1 MYIRLGGGVG
11 FRDTDTPVH
20 PSTPRVGVVGA
31 GYWGP
36 NLIRNL
42 AELPGS
48 PLAAV
53 ADANPARL
61 AYIRARYP
69 AVALYDTGTTLFNIS
84 GIDAV
89 VIATPAE
96 THYDLAREALLAGKH
111 VFVEKPLATSG
122 AQCIELARIADHRGL
137 TLMAGHTFIHNDALR
152 WTKQQLDA
160 GSLGDVHYLYSRRLN
175 LGQIRQDINVVWNL
189 APHDISIMGFLL
201 EARPNRVSCAG
212 YAYIQNGV
220 EDVAFITLEYPPV
233 TPERS
238 VLQSGEMGQAGSE
251 ASRDQGRRGGPS
263 AASRDQGR
271 WGGPSAAHINQGRW
285 GGGETPRSAHIHVS
299 WLDPHKV
306 REVVVVGTRQMIV
319 YDDVDADRV
328 IQVYDKGVDR
338 VSVPESTP
346 GTPGG
351 HATTD
356 PRERAE
362 TYGEFKLLLRW
373 GDLHIPRL
381 RLGEPLRNE
390 MAHFVHCVATGARPI
405 TDAVNGWEVVRILE
419 ACDASLRVRGAPVEI
434 DWSVPADAPP
444 AFHASRV
451 TS

>member
-1 MYIRLGGGVG
+1 VG
-11 FRDTDTPVH
+11 SKDTA
-20 PSTPRVGVVGA
+20 PSLRPSIPRVGVVGA

-53 ADANPARL
+53 ADANPTRL
-61 AYIRARYP
+61 DYIRARYP
-69 AVALYDTGTTLFNIS
+69 AVALYDAGATLFNAP

-96 THYDLAREALLAGKH
+96 THYALAREALLAGKH

-122 AQCIELARIADHRGL
+122 AQCLELARIAHDRGL
-137 TLMAGHTFIHNDALR
+137 TLMAGHTFVHNDALR

-160 GSLGDVHYLYSRRLN
+160 GTLGDVHYLYSRRLN

-201 EARPNRVSCAG
+201 DARPSRVSCAG

-220 EDVAFITLEYPPV
+220 EDVAFVTLEYPPI
-233 TPERS
+233 TP
-238 VLQSGEMGQAGSE
+238 AG
-251 ASRDQGRRGGPS
+251 
-263 AASRDQGR
+263 
-271 WGGPSAAHINQGRW
+271 
-285 GGGETPRSAHIHVS
+285 TPRSAHIHVS

-338 VSVPESTP
+338 VPVPESTP

-405 TDAVNGWEVVRILE
+405 TDAVNGWEVVRVLE
-419 ACDASLRVRGAPVEI
+419 ACDASLRARGAPVEI

-444 AFHASRV
+444 AFHPPRG

>member
-11 FRDTDTPVH
+11 FKDTATPLR

-53 ADANPARL
+53 ADANPTRL
-61 AYIRARYP
+61 DYIRARYP
-69 AVALYDTGTTLFNIS
+69 AVALYDAGATLFNAP

-96 THYDLAREALLAGKH
+96 THYALAREALLAGKH

-122 AQCIELARIADHRGL
+122 AQCLELARIANDRGL
-137 TLMAGHTFIHNDALR
+137 TLMAGHTFVHNDALR

-160 GSLGDVHYLYSRRLN
+160 GTLGDVHYLYSRRLN

-201 EARPNRVSCAG
+201 DARPSRVSCAG

-233 TPERS
+233 TPKRS
-238 VLQSGEMGQAGSE
+238 VLQSGEMG
-251 ASRDQGRRGGPS
+251 RGG
-263 AASRDQGR
+263 A
-271 WGGPSAAHINQGRW
+271 
-285 GGGETPRSAHIHVS
+285 ETPRSAHIHVS

-338 VSVPESTP
+338 VPVPESTS

-405 TDAVNGWEVVRILE
+405 TDAVNGWEVVRVLE
-419 ACDASLRVRGAPVEI
+419 ACDASLRARGAPVEI
-434 DWSVPADAPP
+434 DWSVPTDAPP
-444 AFHASRV
+444 AFHTPRI

>member
-11 FRDTDTPVH
+11 SNDTATPLR
-20 PSTPRVGVVGA
+20 PSIPRVGVVGA

-53 ADANPARL
+53 ADANPTRL
-61 AYIRARYP
+61 DYIRARYP
-69 AVALYDTGTTLFNIS
+69 AVALYDAGATLFNAP

-96 THYDLAREALLAGKH
+96 THYALAREALLAGKH

-122 AQCIELARIADHRGL
+122 AQCLELARIAHDRGL
-137 TLMAGHTFIHNDALR
+137 TLMAGHTFVHNDALR

-160 GSLGDVHYLYSRRLN
+160 GTLGDVHYLYSRRLN

-201 EARPNRVSCAG
+201 DARPNRVSCAG

-220 EDVAFITLEYPPV
+220 EDVAFITLEYPPA
-233 TPERS
+233 TPTGTS
-238 VLQSGEMGQAGSE
+238 
-251 ASRDQGRRGGPS
+251 
-263 AASRDQGR
+263 
-271 WGGPSAAHINQGRW
+271 
-285 GGGETPRSAHIHVS
+285 RSAHIHVS

-338 VSVPESTP
+338 VPVPESTP

-390 MAHFVHCVATGARPI
+390 MAHYVHCVATGARPI
-405 TDAVNGWEVVRILE
+405 TDAVNGWEVVRVLE
-419 ACDASLRVRGAPVEI
+419 ACDASLRARGAPVEI

-444 AFHASRV
+444 AFHAPRI

>member
-1 MYIRLGGGVG
+1 M
-11 FRDTDTPVH
+11 TDTATPLLL
-20 PSTPRVGVVGA
+20 STPRVGVVGA

-53 ADANPARL
+53 ADANPTRL
-61 AYIRARYP
+61 DYIRARYP
-69 AVALYDTGTTLFNIS
+69 AVALYDAGATLFNTP

-96 THYDLAREALLAGKH
+96 THYALACEALLAGKH

-122 AQCIELARIADHRGL
+122 AHCLELARIADDRGL
-137 TLMAGHTFIHNDALR
+137 TLMAGHTFVHNDALR

-160 GSLGDVHYLYSRRLN
+160 GTLGDVHYLYSRRLN

-201 EARPNRVSCAG
+201 GARPNRVSCAG

-220 EDVAFITLEYPPV
+220 EDVAFVTLEYPPI
-233 TPERS
+233 TP
-238 VLQSGEMGQAGSE
+238 
-251 ASRDQGRRGGPS
+251 GG
-263 AASRDQGR
+263 
-271 WGGPSAAHINQGRW
+271 
-285 GGGETPRSAHIHVS
+285 TPRSAHIHVS

-338 VSVPESTP
+338 VPVPENTS

-390 MAHFVHCVATGARPI
+390 MAHFVNCVATGARPI
-405 TDAVNGWEVVRILE
+405 TDAVNGWEVVRVLE
-419 ACDASLRVRGAPVEI
+419 ACDASLRARGAPVEI

-444 AFHASRV
+444 AFHPPRV

>member
-1 MYIRLGGGVG
+1 MG
-11 FRDTDTPVH
+11 FKDTATPLR
-20 PSTPRVGVVGA
+20 PSIPRVGVVGA

-53 ADANPARL
+53 ADANPTRL
-61 AYIRARYP
+61 DYIRARYP
-69 AVALYDTGTTLFNIS
+69 AVALYDAGATLFNAP

-96 THYDLAREALLAGKH
+96 THYALAREALLAGKH

-122 AQCIELARIADHRGL
+122 AQCLELARIAHDRGL
-137 TLMAGHTFIHNDALR
+137 TLMAGHTFVHNDALR

-160 GSLGDVHYLYSRRLN
+160 GTLGDVHYLYSRRLN

-201 EARPNRVSCAG
+201 DARPSRVSCAG

-220 EDVAFITLEYPPV
+220 EDVAFVTLEYPPI
-233 TPERS
+233 TP
-238 VLQSGEMGQAGSE
+238 AG
-251 ASRDQGRRGGPS
+251 
-263 AASRDQGR
+263 
-271 WGGPSAAHINQGRW
+271 
-285 GGGETPRSAHIHVS
+285 TPRSAHIHVS

-338 VSVPESTP
+338 VPVPESTP

-405 TDAVNGWEVVRILE
+405 TDAVNGWEVVRVLE
-419 ACDASLRVRGAPVEI
+419 ACDASLRARGAPVEI

-444 AFHASRV
+444 AFHPPRG

>member
-1 MYIRLGGGVG
+1 M
-11 FRDTDTPVH
+11 TDTATPLRS
-20 PSTPRVGVVGA
+20 STPRVGVVGA

-61 AYIRARYP
+61 DYIRARYP
-69 AVALYDTGTTLFNIS
+69 AVALYDAGATLFNAP

-96 THYDLAREALLAGKH
+96 THYALAREALLAGKH

-122 AQCIELARIADHRGL
+122 AQCLELARIAHDRGL
-137 TLMAGHTFIHNDALR
+137 TLMAGHTFVHNDALR

-160 GSLGDVHYLYSRRLN
+160 GTLGDVHYLYSRRLN
-175 LGQIRQDINVVWNL
+175 LWQIRQDINVVWNL

-201 EARPNRVSCAG
+201 DARPNRVSCAG

-220 EDVAFITLEYPPV
+220 EDVAFITLEYPPA
-233 TPERS
+233 TPT
-238 VLQSGEMGQAGSE
+238 G
-251 ASRDQGRRGGPS
+251 
-263 AASRDQGR
+263 
-271 WGGPSAAHINQGRW
+271 
-285 GGGETPRSAHIHVS
+285 TPRSAHIHVS

-338 VSVPESTP
+338 VPVPESTS

-405 TDAVNGWEVVRILE
+405 TDAVNGWEVVRVLE
-419 ACDASLRVRGAPVEI
+419 ACDASLRARGAPVEI

-444 AFHASRV
+444 AFHAPRV

>member
-1 MYIRLGGGVG
+1 VG
-11 FRDTDTPVH
+11 SNDTATPLR
-20 PSTPRVGVVGA
+20 PSIPRVGVVGA

-53 ADANPARL
+53 ADANPTRL
-61 AYIRARYP
+61 DYIRARYP
-69 AVALYDTGTTLFNIS
+69 AVALYDAGATLFNAP

-96 THYDLAREALLAGKH
+96 THYALAREALLAGKH

-122 AQCIELARIADHRGL
+122 AQCLELARIAHDRGL
-137 TLMAGHTFIHNDALR
+137 TLMAGHTFVHNDALR

-160 GSLGDVHYLYSRRLN
+160 GTLGDVHYLYSRRLN

-201 EARPNRVSCAG
+201 DARPNRVSCAG

-220 EDVAFITLEYPPV
+220 EDVAFITLEYPPA
-233 TPERS
+233 TPT
-238 VLQSGEMGQAGSE
+238 G
-251 ASRDQGRRGGPS
+251 
-263 AASRDQGR
+263 
-271 WGGPSAAHINQGRW
+271 
-285 GGGETPRSAHIHVS
+285 TPRSAHIHVS

-338 VSVPESTP
+338 VPVPESTP

-390 MAHFVHCVATGARPI
+390 MAHYVHCVATGARPI
-405 TDAVNGWEVVRILE
+405 TDAVNGWEVVRVLE
-419 ACDASLRVRGAPVEI
+419 ACDASLRARGAPVEI

-444 AFHASRV
+444 AFHAPRI

>member
-1 MYIRLGGGVG
+1 LR
-11 FRDTDTPVH
+11 
-20 PSTPRVGVVGA
+20 PSIPRVGVVGA

-53 ADANPARL
+53 ADANPTRL
-61 AYIRARYP
+61 DYIRARYP
-69 AVALYDTGTTLFNIS
+69 AVALYDAGATLFNAP

-96 THYDLAREALLAGKH
+96 THYALAREALLAGKH

-122 AQCIELARIADHRGL
+122 AQCLELARIAHDRGL
-137 TLMAGHTFIHNDALR
+137 TLMAGHTFVHNDALR

-160 GSLGDVHYLYSRRLN
+160 GTLGDVHYLYSRRLN

-201 EARPNRVSCAG
+201 DARPSRVSCAG

-220 EDVAFITLEYPPV
+220 EDVAFVTLEYPPI
-233 TPERS
+233 TP
-238 VLQSGEMGQAGSE
+238 AG
-251 ASRDQGRRGGPS
+251 
-263 AASRDQGR
+263 
-271 WGGPSAAHINQGRW
+271 
-285 GGGETPRSAHIHVS
+285 TPRSAHIHVS

-338 VSVPESTP
+338 VPVPESTP

-351 HATTD
+351 HGTTD

-405 TDAVNGWEVVRILE
+405 TDAVNGWEVVRVLE
-419 ACDASLRVRGAPVEI
+419 ACDASLRARGAPVEI

-444 AFHASRV
+444 AFHPPRG

>member
-11 FRDTDTPVH
+11 FKDTATPLR

-53 ADANPARL
+53 ADANPTRL
-61 AYIRARYP
+61 DYIRARYP
-69 AVALYDTGTTLFNIS
+69 AVALYDAGATLFNAP
-84 GIDAV
+84 GINAV

-96 THYDLAREALLAGKH
+96 THYALALEALLAGKH

-122 AQCIELARIADHRGL
+122 AQCLELARIAHDRGL
-137 TLMAGHTFIHNDALR
+137 TLMAGHTFVHNDALR

-160 GSLGDVHYLYSRRLN
+160 GTLGDVHYLYSRRLN

-201 EARPNRVSCAG
+201 DARPSRVSCAG

-220 EDVAFITLEYPPV
+220 EDVAFVTLEYPPA
-233 TPERS
+233 TPT
-238 VLQSGEMGQAGSE
+238 G
-251 ASRDQGRRGGPS
+251 
-263 AASRDQGR
+263 
-271 WGGPSAAHINQGRW
+271 
-285 GGGETPRSAHIHVS
+285 TPRSAHIHVS

-338 VSVPESTP
+338 VPVPENTS

-405 TDAVNGWEVVRILE
+405 TDAVNGWEVVRVLE
-419 ACDASLRVRGAPVEI
+419 ACDASLRARGAPVEI

-444 AFHASRV
+444 AFHAPRI

>member
-11 FRDTDTPVH
+11 SNDTATPLR
-20 PSTPRVGVVGA
+20 PSIPRVGVVGA

-53 ADANPARL
+53 ADANPTRL
-61 AYIRARYP
+61 DYIRARYP
-69 AVALYDTGTTLFNIS
+69 AVALYDAGATLFNAP

-96 THYDLAREALLAGKH
+96 THYALAREALLAGKH
-111 VFVEKPLATSG
+111 VFVEKPLATAG
-122 AQCIELARIADHRGL
+122 AQCLELARIAHDRGL
-137 TLMAGHTFIHNDALR
+137 TLMAGHTFVHNDALR

-160 GSLGDVHYLYSRRLN
+160 GTLGDVHYLYSRRLN

-201 EARPNRVSCAG
+201 DARPNRVSCAG

-220 EDVAFITLEYPPV
+220 EDVAFITLEYPPA
-233 TPERS
+233 TPT
-238 VLQSGEMGQAGSE
+238 G
-251 ASRDQGRRGGPS
+251 
-263 AASRDQGR
+263 
-271 WGGPSAAHINQGRW
+271 
-285 GGGETPRSAHIHVS
+285 TPRSAHIHVS

-338 VSVPESTP
+338 VPVPESTP

-390 MAHFVHCVATGARPI
+390 MAHYVHCVATGARPI
-405 TDAVNGWEVVRILE
+405 TDAVNGWEVVRVLE
-419 ACDASLRVRGAPVEI
+419 ACDASLRARGAPVEI

-444 AFHASRV
+444 AFHAPRI

>member
-1 MYIRLGGGVG
+1 MGSN
-11 FRDTDTPVH
+11 DTATPLR
-20 PSTPRVGVVGA
+20 PSIPRVGVVGA

-53 ADANPARL
+53 ADANPTRL
-61 AYIRARYP
+61 DYIRARYP
-69 AVALYDTGTTLFNIS
+69 AVALYDAGATLFNAP

-96 THYDLAREALLAGKH
+96 THYALAREALLAGKH

-122 AQCIELARIADHRGL
+122 AQCLELARIAHDRGL
-137 TLMAGHTFIHNDALR
+137 TLMAGHTFVHNDALR

-160 GSLGDVHYLYSRRLN
+160 GTLGDVHYLYSRRLN

-201 EARPNRVSCAG
+201 DARPNRVSCAG

-220 EDVAFITLEYPPV
+220 EDVAFITLEYPPA
-233 TPERS
+233 TPTGTS
-238 VLQSGEMGQAGSE
+238 
-251 ASRDQGRRGGPS
+251 
-263 AASRDQGR
+263 
-271 WGGPSAAHINQGRW
+271 
-285 GGGETPRSAHIHVS
+285 RSAHIHVS

-338 VSVPESTP
+338 VPVPESTP

-390 MAHFVHCVATGARPI
+390 MAHYVHCVATGARPI
-405 TDAVNGWEVVRILE
+405 TDAVNGWEVVRVLE
-419 ACDASLRVRGAPVEI
+419 ACDASLRARGAPVEI

-444 AFHASRV
+444 AFHAPRI

>member
-1 MYIRLGGGVG
+1 
-11 FRDTDTPVH
+11 
-20 PSTPRVGVVGA
+20 
-31 GYWGP
+31 
-36 NLIRNL
+36 
-42 AELPGS
+42 
-48 PLAAV
+48 
-53 ADANPARL
+53 
-61 AYIRARYP
+61 
-69 AVALYDTGTTLFNIS
+69 
-84 GIDAV
+84 
-89 VIATPAE
+89 
-96 THYDLAREALLAGKH
+96 
-111 VFVEKPLATSG
+111 
-122 AQCIELARIADHRGL
+122 
-137 TLMAGHTFIHNDALR
+137 MAGHTFVHNDALR

-160 GSLGDVHYLYSRRLN
+160 GTLGDVHYLYSRRLN

-201 EARPNRVSCAG
+201 DARPNRVSCAG

-233 TPERS
+233 TP
-238 VLQSGEMGQAGSE
+238 AG
-251 ASRDQGRRGGPS
+251 
-263 AASRDQGR
+263 
-271 WGGPSAAHINQGRW
+271 
-285 GGGETPRSAHIHVS
+285 TPRSAHIHVS

-338 VSVPESTP
+338 VPVPESTS

-390 MAHFVHCVATGARPI
+390 MAHFVHCVATGSRPI
-405 TDAVNGWEVVRILE
+405 TDAVNGWEVVRVLE
-419 ACDASLRVRGAPVEI
+419 ACDASLRARGAPVEI

-444 AFHASRV
+444 AFHAPRI

>member
-1 MYIRLGGGVG
+1 
-11 FRDTDTPVH
+11 
-20 PSTPRVGVVGA
+20 
-31 GYWGP
+31 
-36 NLIRNL
+36 L

-61 AYIRARYP
+61 DYIRARYP
-69 AVALYDTGTTLFNIS
+69 AVALYDAGATLFNAP

-96 THYDLAREALLAGKH
+96 THYALAREALLAGKH

-122 AQCIELARIADHRGL
+122 AQCLELARIAHDRGL
-137 TLMAGHTFIHNDALR
+137 TLMAGHTFVHNDALR

-160 GSLGDVHYLYSRRLN
+160 GTLGDIHYLYSRRLN

-201 EARPNRVSCAG
+201 DARPNRVSCAG

-220 EDVAFITLEYPPV
+220 EDVAFITLEYPPA
-233 TPERS
+233 TPT
-238 VLQSGEMGQAGSE
+238 G
-251 ASRDQGRRGGPS
+251 
-263 AASRDQGR
+263 
-271 WGGPSAAHINQGRW
+271 
-285 GGGETPRSAHIHVS
+285 TPRSAHIHVS

-338 VSVPESTP
+338 VPVPESTP

-390 MAHFVHCVATGARPI
+390 MAHYVHCVATGARPI
-405 TDAVNGWEVVRILE
+405 TDAVNGWEVVRVLE
-419 ACDASLRVRGAPVEI
+419 ACDASLRARGAPVEI

-444 AFHASRV
+444 AFHAPRI

>member
-1 MYIRLGGGVG
+1 MGSN
-11 FRDTDTPVH
+11 DTATPLR
-20 PSTPRVGVVGA
+20 PSIPRVGVVGA

-61 AYIRARYP
+61 DYIRARYP
-69 AVALYDTGTTLFNIS
+69 AVALYDAGATLFNAP

-96 THYDLAREALLAGKH
+96 THYALAREALLAGKH
-111 VFVEKPLATSG
+111 VFVEKPLATAG
-122 AQCIELARIADHRGL
+122 AQCLELARIAHDRGL
-137 TLMAGHTFIHNDALR
+137 TLMAGHTFVHNDALR

-160 GSLGDVHYLYSRRLN
+160 GTLGDVHYLYSRRLN

-201 EARPNRVSCAG
+201 DARPNRVSCAG

-220 EDVAFITLEYPPV
+220 EDVAFITLEYPPA
-233 TPERS
+233 TPT
-238 VLQSGEMGQAGSE
+238 G
-251 ASRDQGRRGGPS
+251 
-263 AASRDQGR
+263 
-271 WGGPSAAHINQGRW
+271 
-285 GGGETPRSAHIHVS
+285 TPRSAHIHVS

-338 VSVPESTP
+338 VPVPESTP

-390 MAHFVHCVATGARPI
+390 MAHYVHCVATGARPI
-405 TDAVNGWEVVRILE
+405 TDAVNGWEVVRVLE
-419 ACDASLRVRGAPVEI
+419 ACDASLRARGAPVEI

-444 AFHASRV
+444 AFHAPRI

>member
-1 MYIRLGGGVG
+1 M
-11 FRDTDTPVH
+11 TDTATPLR

-53 ADANPARL
+53 ADANPTRL
-61 AYIRARYP
+61 DYIRARYP
-69 AVALYDTGTTLFNIS
+69 AVALYDAGATLFNTP

-96 THYDLAREALLAGKH
+96 THHALAREALLAGKH

-122 AQCIELARIADHRGL
+122 LQCLELARIADDRSL
-137 TLMAGHTFIHNDALR
+137 TLMAGHTFVHNDALR
-152 WTKQQLDA
+152 WTKHQLNA
-160 GSLGDVHYLYSRRLN
+160 GTLGDVHYLYSRRLN

-201 EARPNRVSCAG
+201 DARPNRVSCAG

-220 EDVAFITLEYPPV
+220 EDVAFVTLEYPPV
-233 TPERS
+233 TP
-238 VLQSGEMGQAGSE
+238 
-251 ASRDQGRRGGPS
+251 GG
-263 AASRDQGR
+263 
-271 WGGPSAAHINQGRW
+271 
-285 GGGETPRSAHIHVS
+285 TPRSAHIHVS

-319 YDDVDADRV
+319 YDDVDPDRV

-338 VSVPESTP
+338 VPVPESTA
-346 GTPGG
+346 GKPGG

-390 MAHFVHCVATGARPI
+390 MAHFVHCVATGARPV
-405 TDAVNGWEVVRILE
+405 TDAVNGWEVVRVLE
-419 ACDASLRVRGAPVEI
+419 ACDASLRGRGAPVEI

-444 AFHASRV
+444 AFHAPRI

>member
-1 MYIRLGGGVG
+1 M
-11 FRDTDTPVH
+11 TDTATPLRS
-20 PSTPRVGVVGA
+20 STPRVGVVGA

-53 ADANPARL
+53 ADANPTRL
-61 AYIRARYP
+61 DYIRARYP
-69 AVALYDTGTTLFNIS
+69 AVALYDAGASLFNAP

-96 THYDLAREALLAGKH
+96 THYALAREALLAGKH

-122 AQCIELARIADHRGL
+122 TQCLELARIAHDRGL
-137 TLMAGHTFIHNDALR
+137 TLMAGHTFVHNDALR

-160 GSLGDVHYLYSRRLN
+160 GTLGDVHYLYSRRLN

-201 EARPNRVSCAG
+201 DARPNRVSCAG

-220 EDVAFITLEYPPV
+220 EDVAFVTLEYPPA
-233 TPERS
+233 TPT
-238 VLQSGEMGQAGSE
+238 G
-251 ASRDQGRRGGPS
+251 
-263 AASRDQGR
+263 
-271 WGGPSAAHINQGRW
+271 
-285 GGGETPRSAHIHVS
+285 TPRSAHIHVS

-338 VSVPESTP
+338 VPVPESTS

-405 TDAVNGWEVVRILE
+405 TDAVNGWEVVRVLE
-419 ACDASLRVRGAPVEI
+419 ACDASLRTRGAPVEI

-444 AFHASRV
+444 AFHAPRV

>member
-1 MYIRLGGGVG
+1 M
-11 FRDTDTPVH
+11 TDTATPLRS
-20 PSTPRVGVVGA
+20 STPRVGVVGA
-31 GYWGP
+31 GSWGP

-53 ADANPARL
+53 ADANPTRL
-61 AYIRARYP
+61 DYIRARYP
-69 AVALYDTGTTLFNIS
+69 AVALYDAGATLFNAP

-96 THYDLAREALLAGKH
+96 THYALAREALLAGKH

-122 AQCIELARIADHRGL
+122 TQCLELARIAHDCGL
-137 TLMAGHTFIHNDALR
+137 TLMAGHTFVHNDALR

-160 GSLGDVHYLYSRRLN
+160 GTLGDVHYLYSRRLN

-201 EARPNRVSCAG
+201 DARPNRVSCAG

-220 EDVAFITLEYPPV
+220 EDVAFITLEYPPA
-233 TPERS
+233 TPT
-238 VLQSGEMGQAGSE
+238 G
-251 ASRDQGRRGGPS
+251 
-263 AASRDQGR
+263 
-271 WGGPSAAHINQGRW
+271 
-285 GGGETPRSAHIHVS
+285 TPRSAHIHVS

-338 VSVPESTP
+338 VPVPESTS

-405 TDAVNGWEVVRILE
+405 TDAVNGWEVVRVLE
-419 ACDASLRVRGAPVEI
+419 ACDASLRARGAPVEI

-444 AFHASRV
+444 AFHAPRV

>member
-1 MYIRLGGGVG
+1 VG
-11 FRDTDTPVH
+11 LKDTATPLRS
-20 PSTPRVGVVGA
+20 STPRVGVVGA

-61 AYIRARYP
+61 DYIRARYP
-69 AVALYDTGTTLFNIS
+69 AVALYDAGATLFNAP

-96 THYDLAREALLAGKH
+96 THYALAREALLAGKH

-122 AQCIELARIADHRGL
+122 AQCLELARIAHDRGL
-137 TLMAGHTFIHNDALR
+137 TLMAGHTFVHNDALR

-160 GSLGDVHYLYSRRLN
+160 GTLGDVHYLYSRRLN

-201 EARPNRVSCAG
+201 DARPNRVSCAG

-220 EDVAFITLEYPPV
+220 EDVAFITLEYPPA
-233 TPERS
+233 TPT
-238 VLQSGEMGQAGSE
+238 G
-251 ASRDQGRRGGPS
+251 
-263 AASRDQGR
+263 
-271 WGGPSAAHINQGRW
+271 
-285 GGGETPRSAHIHVS
+285 TPRSAHIHVS

-338 VSVPESTP
+338 VPVPESTP

-390 MAHFVHCVATGARPI
+390 MAHYVHCVATGARPI
-405 TDAVNGWEVVRILE
+405 TDAVNGWEVVRVLE
-419 ACDASLRVRGAPVEI
+419 ACDASLRARGAPVEI

-444 AFHASRV
+444 AFHAPRI

>member
-11 FRDTDTPVH
+11 LKDTATPLR

-53 ADANPARL
+53 ADANPTRL
-61 AYIRARYP
+61 DYIRARYP
-69 AVALYDTGTTLFNIS
+69 AVALYDAGATLFNAP

-96 THYDLAREALLAGKH
+96 THYALALEALLAGKH

-122 AQCIELARIADHRGL
+122 AQCLELARIAHDRGL
-137 TLMAGHTFIHNDALR
+137 TLMAGHTFVHNDALR

-160 GSLGDVHYLYSRRLN
+160 GTLGDVHYLYSRRLN

-201 EARPNRVSCAG
+201 DARPSRVSCAG

-220 EDVAFITLEYPPV
+220 EDVAFVTLEYPPA
-233 TPERS
+233 TPT
-238 VLQSGEMGQAGSE
+238 G
-251 ASRDQGRRGGPS
+251 
-263 AASRDQGR
+263 
-271 WGGPSAAHINQGRW
+271 
-285 GGGETPRSAHIHVS
+285 TPRSAHIHVS

-338 VSVPESTP
+338 VPVPESTS

-405 TDAVNGWEVVRILE
+405 TDAVNGWEVVRVLE
-419 ACDASLRVRGAPVEI
+419 ACDASLRARGAPVEI
-434 DWSVPADAPP
+434 DWSVPTDAPP
-444 AFHASRV
+444 AFHTPRI

>member
-1 MYIRLGGGVG
+1 M
-11 FRDTDTPVH
+11 TDTATPLR

-42 AELPGS
+42 TELPGS

-53 ADANPARL
+53 ADANPTRL
-61 AYIRARYP
+61 DYIRARYP
-69 AVALYDTGTTLFNIS
+69 AVALYDAGATLFNAQ

-96 THYDLAREALLAGKH
+96 THYALAREALLAGKH

-122 AQCIELARIADHRGL
+122 AQCLELARIANDRGL
-137 TLMAGHTFIHNDALR
+137 TLMAGHTFVHNDALR

-160 GSLGDVHYLYSRRLN
+160 GTLGDVHYLYSRRLN

-201 EARPNRVSCAG
+201 DARPSRVSCAG

-220 EDVAFITLEYPPV
+220 EDVAFVTLEYPPA
-233 TPERS
+233 TPT
-238 VLQSGEMGQAGSE
+238 G
-251 ASRDQGRRGGPS
+251 
-263 AASRDQGR
+263 
-271 WGGPSAAHINQGRW
+271 
-285 GGGETPRSAHIHVS
+285 TPRSAHIHVS

-338 VSVPESTP
+338 VPVPESTS
-346 GTPGG
+346 GTPGC

-405 TDAVNGWEVVRILE
+405 TDAVNGWEVVRVLE
-419 ACDASLRVRGAPVEI
+419 ACDASLRARGAPVEI

-444 AFHASRV
+444 AFHALRI

>member
-1 MYIRLGGGVG
+1 MG
-11 FRDTDTPVH
+11 FKDTATPLR

-53 ADANPARL
+53 ADANPTRL
-61 AYIRARYP
+61 DYIRARYP
-69 AVALYDTGTTLFNIS
+69 AVALYDAGATLFNAP

-96 THYDLAREALLAGKH
+96 THYALAREALLAGKH

-122 AQCIELARIADHRGL
+122 AQCLELARIAHDRGL
-137 TLMAGHTFIHNDALR
+137 TLMAGHTFVHNDALR

-160 GSLGDVHYLYSRRLN
+160 GTLGDVHYLYSRRLN

-201 EARPNRVSCAG
+201 DARPSRVSCAG

-220 EDVAFITLEYPPV
+220 EDVAFVTLEYPPI
-233 TPERS
+233 TP
-238 VLQSGEMGQAGSE
+238 AG
-251 ASRDQGRRGGPS
+251 
-263 AASRDQGR
+263 
-271 WGGPSAAHINQGRW
+271 
-285 GGGETPRSAHIHVS
+285 TPRSAHIHVS

-338 VSVPESTP
+338 VPVPESTP

-405 TDAVNGWEVVRILE
+405 TDAVNGWEVVRVLE
-419 ACDASLRVRGAPVEI
+419 ACDASLRARGAPVEI

-444 AFHASRV
+444 AFHPPRG

>member
-1 MYIRLGGGVG
+1 MGSN
-11 FRDTDTPVH
+11 DTATPLR
-20 PSTPRVGVVGA
+20 PSIPRVGVVGA

-53 ADANPARL
+53 ADANPTRL
-61 AYIRARYP
+61 DYIRARYP
-69 AVALYDTGTTLFNIS
+69 AVALYDAGATLFNAP

-96 THYDLAREALLAGKH
+96 THYALAREALLAGKH

-122 AQCIELARIADHRGL
+122 AQCLELARIAHDRGL
-137 TLMAGHTFIHNDALR
+137 TLMAGHTFVHNDALR

-160 GSLGDVHYLYSRRLN
+160 GTLGDVHYLYSRRLN

-201 EARPNRVSCAG
+201 DARPNRVSCAG

-220 EDVAFITLEYPPV
+220 EDVAFITLEYPPA
-233 TPERS
+233 TPT
-238 VLQSGEMGQAGSE
+238 G
-251 ASRDQGRRGGPS
+251 
-263 AASRDQGR
+263 
-271 WGGPSAAHINQGRW
+271 
-285 GGGETPRSAHIHVS
+285 TPRSAHIHVS

-338 VSVPESTP
+338 VPVPESTP

-390 MAHFVHCVATGARPI
+390 MAHYVHCVATGARPI
-405 TDAVNGWEVVRILE
+405 TDAVNGWEVVRVLE
-419 ACDASLRVRGAPVEI
+419 ACDASLRARGAPVEI

-444 AFHASRV
+444 AFHAPRI

>member
-1 MYIRLGGGVG
+1 VG
-11 FRDTDTPVH
+11 FKDTATPLR
-20 PSTPRVGVVGA
+20 PSIPRVGVVGA

-53 ADANPARL
+53 ADANPTRL
-61 AYIRARYP
+61 DYIRARYP
-69 AVALYDTGTTLFNIS
+69 AVALYDAGATLFNAP

-96 THYDLAREALLAGKH
+96 THYALAREALLAGKH

-122 AQCIELARIADHRGL
+122 AQCLELARIAHDRGL
-137 TLMAGHTFIHNDALR
+137 TLMAGHTFVHNDALR

-160 GSLGDVHYLYSRRLN
+160 GTLGDVHYLYSRRLN

-201 EARPNRVSCAG
+201 DARPSRVSCAG

-220 EDVAFITLEYPPV
+220 EDVAFVTLEYPPI
-233 TPERS
+233 TP
-238 VLQSGEMGQAGSE
+238 AG
-251 ASRDQGRRGGPS
+251 
-263 AASRDQGR
+263 
-271 WGGPSAAHINQGRW
+271 
-285 GGGETPRSAHIHVS
+285 TPRSAHIHVS

-338 VSVPESTP
+338 VPVPESTP

-405 TDAVNGWEVVRILE
+405 TDAVNGWEVVRVLE
-419 ACDASLRVRGAPVEI
+419 ACDASLRARGAPVEI

-444 AFHASRV
+444 AFHPPRG

>member
-1 MYIRLGGGVG
+1 
-11 FRDTDTPVH
+11 
-20 PSTPRVGVVGA
+20 
-31 GYWGP
+31 
-36 NLIRNL
+36 
-42 AELPGS
+42 
-48 PLAAV
+48 
-53 ADANPARL
+53 
-61 AYIRARYP
+61 
-69 AVALYDTGTTLFNIS
+69 
-84 GIDAV
+84 
-89 VIATPAE
+89 
-96 THYDLAREALLAGKH
+96 
-111 VFVEKPLATSG
+111 
-122 AQCIELARIADHRGL
+122 
-137 TLMAGHTFIHNDALR
+137 MAGHTFVHNDALR

-160 GSLGDVHYLYSRRLN
+160 GTLGDVHYLYSRRLN

-201 EARPNRVSCAG
+201 DARPNRVSCAG

-220 EDVAFITLEYPPV
+220 EDVAFITLEYPPA
-233 TPERS
+233 TPT
-238 VLQSGEMGQAGSE
+238 G
-251 ASRDQGRRGGPS
+251 
-263 AASRDQGR
+263 
-271 WGGPSAAHINQGRW
+271 
-285 GGGETPRSAHIHVS
+285 TPRSAHIHVS

-338 VSVPESTP
+338 VPVPESTP

-390 MAHFVHCVATGARPI
+390 MAHYVHCVATGARPI
-405 TDAVNGWEVVRILE
+405 TDAVNGWEVVRVLE
-419 ACDASLRVRGAPVEI
+419 ACDASLRARGAPVEI

-444 AFHASRV
+444 AFHAPRI

>member
-11 FRDTDTPVH
+11 SKDTATPLR
-20 PSTPRVGVVGA
+20 PSIPRVGVVGA

-53 ADANPARL
+53 ADANPTRL
-61 AYIRARYP
+61 DYIRARYP
-69 AVALYDTGTTLFNIS
+69 AVALYDAGATLFNAP

-96 THYDLAREALLAGKH
+96 THYALAREALLAGKH

-122 AQCIELARIADHRGL
+122 AQCLELARIAHDRGL
-137 TLMAGHTFIHNDALR
+137 TLMAGHTFVHNDALR

-160 GSLGDVHYLYSRRLN
+160 GTLGDVHYLYSRRLN

-201 EARPNRVSCAG
+201 DARPNRVSCAG

-220 EDVAFITLEYPPV
+220 EDVAFITLEYPPA
-233 TPERS
+233 TPT
-238 VLQSGEMGQAGSE
+238 G
-251 ASRDQGRRGGPS
+251 
-263 AASRDQGR
+263 
-271 WGGPSAAHINQGRW
+271 
-285 GGGETPRSAHIHVS
+285 TPRSAHIHVS

-338 VSVPESTP
+338 VPVPESTP

-390 MAHFVHCVATGARPI
+390 MAHYVHCVATGARPI
-405 TDAVNGWEVVRILE
+405 TDAVNGWEVVRVLE
-419 ACDASLRVRGAPVEI
+419 ACDASLRARGAPVEI

-444 AFHASRV
+444 AFHAPRG

>member
-11 FRDTDTPVH
+11 LKDTATPLRS
-20 PSTPRVGVVGA
+20 STPRVGVVGA

-53 ADANPARL
+53 ADANPTRL
-61 AYIRARYP
+61 DYIRARYP
-69 AVALYDTGTTLFNIS
+69 AVALYDAGASLFNAP

-96 THYDLAREALLAGKH
+96 THYALAREALLAGKH

-122 AQCIELARIADHRGL
+122 AQCLELARIAHDRGL
-137 TLMAGHTFIHNDALR
+137 TLMAGHTFVHNDALR

-160 GSLGDVHYLYSRRLN
+160 GTLGDVHYLYSRRLN

-201 EARPNRVSCAG
+201 DARPNRVSCAG

-220 EDVAFITLEYPPV
+220 EDVAFITLEYPPA
-233 TPERS
+233 TPT
-238 VLQSGEMGQAGSE
+238 G
-251 ASRDQGRRGGPS
+251 
-263 AASRDQGR
+263 
-271 WGGPSAAHINQGRW
+271 
-285 GGGETPRSAHIHVS
+285 TPRSAHIHVS

-338 VSVPESTP
+338 VPVPESTS

-405 TDAVNGWEVVRILE
+405 TDAVNGWEVVRVLE
-419 ACDASLRVRGAPVEI
+419 ACDASLRARGAPVGI
-434 DWSVPADAPP
+434 DWSVPANAPTS
-444 AFHASRV
+444 FHAPRA

>member
-1 MYIRLGGGVG
+1 MDSRLGGGVG
-11 FRDTDTPVH
+11 LKDTATPLR

-53 ADANPARL
+53 ADANPTRL
-61 AYIRARYP
+61 DYIRARYP
-69 AVALYDTGTTLFNIS
+69 AVALYDAGAILFNAP

-96 THYDLAREALLAGKH
+96 THYALAREALLAGKH

-122 AQCIELARIADHRGL
+122 AQCLELARIAHDRGL
-137 TLMAGHTFIHNDALR
+137 TLMAGHTFVHNDALR

-160 GSLGDVHYLYSRRLN
+160 GTLGDVHYLYSRRLN

-201 EARPNRVSCAG
+201 DARPSRVSCAG

-220 EDVAFITLEYPPV
+220 EDVAFVTLEYPPI
-233 TPERS
+233 TP
-238 VLQSGEMGQAGSE
+238 AG
-251 ASRDQGRRGGPS
+251 
-263 AASRDQGR
+263 
-271 WGGPSAAHINQGRW
+271 
-285 GGGETPRSAHIHVS
+285 TPRSAHIHVS

-338 VSVPESTP
+338 VPVPESTP

-351 HATTD
+351 HATMD

-405 TDAVNGWEVVRILE
+405 TDAVNGWEVVRVLE
-419 ACDASLRVRGAPVEI
+419 ACDASLRARGAPVEI

-444 AFHASRV
+444 AFHAPRV

>member
-1 MYIRLGGGVG
+1 M
-11 FRDTDTPVH
+11 TDTATPLRS
-20 PSTPRVGVVGA
+20 STPRVGVVGA

-53 ADANPARL
+53 ADANPTRL
-61 AYIRARYP
+61 DYIRARYP
-69 AVALYDTGTTLFNIS
+69 AVALYDAGATLFNAP

-96 THYDLAREALLAGKH
+96 THYALAREALLAGKH

-122 AQCIELARIADHRGL
+122 AQCLELARIADDRGL
-137 TLMAGHTFIHNDALR
+137 TLMAGHTFVHNDALR

-160 GSLGDVHYLYSRRLN
+160 GTLGDVHYLYSRRLN

-189 APHDISIMGFLL
+189 APHDISIVGFLL
-201 EARPNRVSCAG
+201 DARPNRVSCAG

-220 EDVAFITLEYPPV
+220 EDVAFVTLEYPPV
-233 TPERS
+233 TP
-238 VLQSGEMGQAGSE
+238 AG
-251 ASRDQGRRGGPS
+251 
-263 AASRDQGR
+263 
-271 WGGPSAAHINQGRW
+271 
-285 GGGETPRSAHIHVS
+285 TPRSAHIHVS

-338 VSVPESTP
+338 VPVPESTS

-405 TDAVNGWEVVRILE
+405 TDAVNGWEVVRVLE
-419 ACDASLRVRGAPVEI
+419 ACDASLRARGAPVEI

-444 AFHASRV
+444 AFHAPRV

>member
-11 FRDTDTPVH
+11 FKDTATPLR

-53 ADANPARL
+53 ADANPTRL
-61 AYIRARYP
+61 DYIRARYP
-69 AVALYDTGTTLFNIS
+69 AVALYDAGAILFNAP

-96 THYDLAREALLAGKH
+96 THYALAREALLAGKH

-122 AQCIELARIADHRGL
+122 AQCLELARIAHDRGL
-137 TLMAGHTFIHNDALR
+137 TLMAGHTFVHNDALR

-160 GSLGDVHYLYSRRLN
+160 GTLGDVHYLYSRRLN

-201 EARPNRVSCAG
+201 DARPNRVSCAG

-220 EDVAFITLEYPPV
+220 EDVAFVTLEYPPI
-233 TPERS
+233 TP
-238 VLQSGEMGQAGSE
+238 AG
-251 ASRDQGRRGGPS
+251 
-263 AASRDQGR
+263 
-271 WGGPSAAHINQGRW
+271 
-285 GGGETPRSAHIHVS
+285 TPRSAHIHVS

-338 VSVPESTP
+338 VPVPESTP

-405 TDAVNGWEVVRILE
+405 TDAVNGWEVVRVLE
-419 ACDASLRVRGAPVEI
+419 ACDASLRARGAPVEI

-444 AFHASRV
+444 AFHPPRG

>member
-1 MYIRLGGGVG
+1 MGSN
-11 FRDTDTPVH
+11 DTATPLR

-61 AYIRARYP
+61 DYIRARYP
-69 AVALYDTGTTLFNIS
+69 AVALYDAGATLFNAP

-96 THYDLAREALLAGKH
+96 THYALAREALLAGKH

-122 AQCIELARIADHRGL
+122 AQCLELARIAHDRGL
-137 TLMAGHTFIHNDALR
+137 TLMAGHTFVHNDALR

-160 GSLGDVHYLYSRRLN
+160 GTLGDVHYLYSRRLN

-201 EARPNRVSCAG
+201 DARPNRVSCAG

-220 EDVAFITLEYPPV
+220 EDVAFVTLEYPPA
-233 TPERS
+233 TPT
-238 VLQSGEMGQAGSE
+238 G
-251 ASRDQGRRGGPS
+251 
-263 AASRDQGR
+263 
-271 WGGPSAAHINQGRW
+271 
-285 GGGETPRSAHIHVS
+285 TPRSAHIHVS

-338 VSVPESTP
+338 VPVPESTP

-390 MAHFVHCVATGARPI
+390 MAHYVHCVATGARPI
-405 TDAVNGWEVVRILE
+405 TDAVNGWEVVRVLE
-419 ACDASLRVRGAPVEI
+419 ACDASLRARGAPVEI

-444 AFHASRV
+444 AFHAPRI